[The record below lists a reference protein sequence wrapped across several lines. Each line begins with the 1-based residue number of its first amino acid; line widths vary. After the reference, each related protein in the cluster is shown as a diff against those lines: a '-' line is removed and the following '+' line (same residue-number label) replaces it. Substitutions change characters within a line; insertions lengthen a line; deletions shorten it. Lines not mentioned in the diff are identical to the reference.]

1 MRNYDMFNLR
11 QSLISLAIG
20 LGILG
25 VGASS
30 SLPTDKPW
38 TVGYCTASTSFVKPT
53 VELGFPYANLEAKL
67 VYGQYG
73 RSWRYSDVSVVFN
86 QVVNTVRKVKAGEV
100 LAVAYGHDIT
110 PTYKLKLRWDDRK
123 PDRSRM
129 IKGTLGGE
137 DFLEVIKLSE
147 TKSEITS
154 ETRPSESFFRFF
166 HPNKARRRLVKYD
179 QLIVRVRLE
188 TEGYIFFKFDLVDA
202 ERAINQIKD
211 DCSRVPKNKHPQEF

>member
-1 MRNYDMFNLR
+1 MFNLR

-25 VGASS
+25 VGTSS
-30 SLPTDKPW
+30 SLATDKPW

-53 VELGFPYANLEAKL
+53 VDLGFPYANLEAKL

-110 PTYKLKLRWDDRK
+110 PTY
-123 PDRSRM
+123 
-129 IKGTLGGE
+129 
-137 DFLEVIKLSE
+137 
-147 TKSEITS
+147 
-154 ETRPSESFFRFF
+154 
-166 HPNKARRRLVKYD
+166 
-179 QLIVRVRLE
+179 LE